1 MIEIERKF
9 LLKDKSI
16 IKLSDYHYNITQF
29 YITNNLRFRKDKDGF
44 KLELK
49 RRKGFFNYENNLL
62 IPNFIGNCLFK
73 IFNFLIKRKIEKI
86 RYVLNFNDNKFE
98 IDYFPKFDS
107 YLVEVEFENLSKLW
121 EFDDI
126 QKPHWLGDDVTNNPN
141 YFNCNLSK
149 VNNF

>member
-1 MIEIERKF
+1 MVEIERKF
-9 LLKDKSI
+9 LLKDKSV
-16 IKLSDYHYNITQF
+16 IKLSDYHYDITQF

-44 KLELK
+44 RIELK
-49 RRKGFFNYENNLL
+49 RRKGFFNYENHLL
-62 IPNFIGNCLFK
+62 IPDFIGKWLFK
-73 IFNFLIKRKIEKI
+73 IFNLSIKRKIQKT

-107 YLVEVEFENLSKLW
+107 YLVEVEFENLTKYW
-121 EFDDI
+121 IFPDD
-126 QKPHWLGDDVTNNPN
+126 KPNWLGDDVTNNPN

>member
-1 MIEIERKF
+1 MVEIERKF
-9 LLKDKSI
+9 LLKDKSV
-16 IKLSDYHYNITQF
+16 IKLSDYHYDITQF

-44 KLELK
+44 RIELK
-49 RRKGFFNYENNLL
+49 RRKNFFNYENHLL
-62 IPNFIGNCLFK
+62 IPDFIGKWLFK
-73 IFNFLIKRKIEKI
+73 IFNFSIKRKIQKT

-107 YLVEVEFENLSKLW
+107 YLVEVEFDNLTKYW
-121 EFDDI
+121 IFPDD
-126 QKPHWLGDDVTNNPN
+126 KPNWLGDDVTNNPN